1 MTMNREILRIALPAI
16 VTNVTVPLLGLIDTA
31 IAGHLGQTE
40 CIGAIAVGSMMFG
53 LVYQN
58 FVFFRMGTSG
68 LTAQAYGGR
77 DMTESALTLMRS
89 LMLAVLIGVLLIA
102 LQYPLQLIVL
112 LAVGASGEVATLAQS
127 YFYIVIW
134 GAPAILMTMSIKG
147 WFLGM
152 QDSRTPMVLSIF
164 VNLANIAASLVAVF
178 VLHKGFVGIAFGT
191 IVAEYAGLVLALL
204 LVFGKRHQAHAALRA
219 VKLADVLRI
228 GSLRRFFTVNRDIFL
243 RSVCLMAIT
252 LTFTSLG
259 AREGDVILAANALMI
274 QLFLLISYFLD
285 GFAFAGEALV
295 GRFLGAGEMRSMRRC
310 INWLFVWG
318 AAIMVVCAVV
328 YGVFAHGIFGLLTDD
343 ALVVVTAMDYRLWC
357 IALPVMGMAGFV
369 WDGVFIGM
377 TATRGML
384 ISIVISATV
393 FFAICFLPFGVM
405 TNHRLWAAFIS
416 YLAVRGLAHTIYYQ
430 IVLRPRSD

>member
-68 LTAQAYGGR
+68 LTAQAYGGKK
-77 DMTESALTLMRS
+77 MTESALTLMRS
-89 LMLAVLIGVLLIA
+89 LMLAVLIGVVLIA

-152 QDSRTPMVLSIF
+152 QDSRTPMLLSIF
-164 VNLANIAASLVAVF
+164 VNLANIVASLVAVF
-178 VLHKGFVGIAFGT
+178 VLRKGFVGIACGT

-204 LVFGKRHQAHAALRA
+204 LVFGKRHEARAALRS
-219 VKLADVLRI
+219 VKLADVLMI

-295 GRFLGAGEMRSMRRC
+295 GKYLGAGEMSSMRRC

-318 AAIMVVCAVV
+318 VAIMVVCAVI
-328 YGVFAHGIFGLLTDD
+328 YGVFARGIYGLLTDD
-343 ALVVVTAMDYRLWC
+343 PAVVATAMDYRLWC

-369 WDGVFIGM
+369 WDGIFIGM

-384 ISIVISATV
+384 IAIAISATV
-393 FFAICFLPFGVM
+393 FFVICFLPYGAM

-416 YLAVRGLAHTIYYQ
+416 YLAVRGLAHTAYYQ
-430 IVLRPRSD
+430 IVLRPRRG